1 MTRFAPLHNDTFLRA
16 CLGQATEHTP
26 VWLMRQA
33 GRYLPEYCATRARAG
48 SFMGLATNVD
58 YATEV
63 TLQPLARY
71 PLDAAILFSDILT
84 VPDAM
89 GLGLS
94 FQQGEG
100 PRFERVV
107 RDEAAVNALAVPDMD
122 KLRYV
127 FDAVTSIRQ
136 ALNGRVPLIGFSG
149 SPWTLACYMV
159 EGGGSSDYRQ
169 VKTLMYAR
177 PDLMHRVLQIN
188 ADAVAQ
194 YLNAQID
201 AGAQA
206 VMVFDS
212 WGGVLA
218 DGAFQAFSLAYTRRV
233 LAQLKRTGADG
244 AVVPRIVFTKGGGLW
259 LPEMA
264 GLDCDV
270 LGLDWTMN
278 LGRARQI
285 VQQAAAENATTNIAA
300 GEGASS
306 ASGQKH
312 TESATP
318 KALQGNIDP
327 NVLFAPPEA
336 IRTEVRHVLD
346 SFGAPHTDR
355 AAPGS
360 THIFNLGHGISQ
372 FTPPEHV
379 AHLVDEVHRHSR
391 ALRQG

>member
-1 MTRFAPLHNDTFLRA
+1 LPGRKVIAVDGVNAARDNPRFLSTTAPDTPMSHAPLQNDTFLRA
-16 CLGQATEHTP
+16 CLRQSTAHTP

-63 TLQPLARY
+63 TLQPLERY
-71 PLDAAILFSDILT
+71 ALDAAILFSDILT

-100 PRFERVV
+100 PKFAKTV
-107 RDEAAVNALAVPDMD
+107 RTEADVATLAVPDME

-127 FDAVTSIRQ
+127 FDAVTSIRK

-149 SPWTLACYMV
+149 SPWTLPCYMV
-159 EGGGSSDYRQ
+159 EGGGSDDYRA
-169 VKTLMYAR
+169 VKSLMYAR
-177 PDLMHRVLQIN
+177 PDLMHRILAIN
-188 ADAVAQ
+188 ADSVAS
-194 YLNAQID
+194 YLNAQIE

-206 VMVFDS
+206 VMIFDS

-218 DGAFQAFSLAYTRRV
+218 DGKFQDFSLAYTKRV
-233 LAQLKRTGADG
+233 LAQLKREHDG
-244 AVVPRIVFTKGGGLW
+244 ATIPRIVFTKGGGLW
-259 LPEMA
+259 LDDMKD
-264 GLDCDV
+264 LDCEA
-270 LGLDWTMN
+270 LGLDWTVN
-278 LGRARQI
+278 LAKARAA
-285 VQQAAAENATTNIAA
+285 V
-300 GEGASS
+300 GDS
-306 ASGQKH
+306 
-312 TESATP
+312 

-336 IRTEVRHVLD
+336 IDREVAAVLE
-346 SFGAPHTDR
+346 SFGTPHQGAGTG
-355 AAPGS
+355 P

-372 FTPPEHV
+372 YTPPESV
-379 AHLVDEVHRHSR
+379 KVLVDAVHTHSKRLR
-391 ALRQG
+391 AQA

>member
-1 MTRFAPLHNDTFLRA
+1 MFAPLQNDSFLKA
-16 CLGQATEHTP
+16 CLRQATDHTP

-33 GRYLPEYCATRARAG
+33 GRYLPEYCATRAKAG

-63 TLQPLARY
+63 TLQPLERY

-94 FQQGEG
+94 FAQGEG
-100 PRFERVV
+100 PRFEKVV
-107 RDEAAVNALAVPDMD
+107 RDDAAVAQLAVPDMH
-122 KLRYV
+122 KLQYV
-127 FDAVTSIRQ
+127 FDAVTSIRK

-159 EGGGSSDYRQ
+159 EGGGSDDYRL
-169 VKTLMYAR
+169 VKSLMYSR
-177 PDLMHRVLQIN
+177 PDLMHRILAIN
-188 ADAVAQ
+188 ADAVAL
-194 YLNAQID
+194 YLNTQIE

-218 DGAFQAFSLAYTRRV
+218 DGAFQEFSLAYTRRV
-233 LAQLKRTGADG
+233 LAQLKRNQDG
-244 AVVPRIVFTKGGGLW
+244 AVIPRIVFTKGGGLW

-264 GLDCDV
+264 DLDCEV
-270 LGLDWTMN
+270 LGLDWTAN
-278 LGRARQI
+278 LGKARAQ
-285 VQQAAAENATTNIAA
+285 VGGAA
-300 GEGASS
+300 GGP
-306 ASGQKH
+306 G
-312 TESATP
+312 

-327 NVLFAPPEA
+327 NVLFAPPQA
-336 IRTEVRHVLD
+336 IAVQVRHVLE
-346 SFGAPHTDR
+346 SFGKPHTD
-355 AAPGS
+355 PGTRGP

-379 AHLVDEVHRHSR
+379 SALVEAVHSHSR
-391 ALRQG
+391 AMRKAS